1 MLYRFKE
8 LIASALLFGVF
19 CTAAFAQTQPDIT
32 FINDTVHYEVQ
43 DDGRYT
49 VEESGAMRIETPQA
63 VQRFGQLA
71 LAYSSTLQQLEVLE
85 AYVVGKDGKRTDV
98 PSDRIMV
105 QQTPQSAGA
114 PMFDDGKV
122 KVVVFPG
129 VEVGSVLHLHTLK
142 TQLKPLFPGHF
153 SMVETVTGIFNVES
167 EVITVRAPAALKLYA
182 DAVNLTGGAIEPDAS
197 GMQRWRWEVKGLKA
211 LPIEVGSVA
220 YQDASPRVA
229 VTTLGSDQAAAEA
242 YRERALPQAA
252 VTPAVQVLADKI
264 TQGLTDHRAQAEAIY
279 RWVSANIR
287 YVAIFLDVGGVVPH
301 AASDI
306 VAVRYGDCKDHTTIL
321 GALLS
326 AKGIPSS
333 PVLVN
338 ADMRF
343 WKPAVAVT
351 PGVFNHVIL
360 RVPEFDVYLDST
372 AALAPFGTLA
382 ITLRGKPALVVDGGS
397 GKAKTVTLP
406 LSLPAQDHVRV
417 AMKFALETDGTLR
430 GHADVETE
438 GLFGLIARQLM
449 TSIPQ
454 GAEAQV
460 TGQVLA
466 MTGQNGNG
474 SFTRGE
480 PRDLTTPHRYSTDFT
495 LPGYVQLPSP
505 GAFVVP
511 QGFGSVT
518 NIAATFEQLGLA
530 QRTLPMPLPG
540 RRVQETITL
549 QLPADLKPTALP
561 RGAHLKWAHGSYESS
576 VKAEGSTITI
586 SRVLELSL
594 PGPLL
599 MPQDYPEFRNFG
611 QTVMRDLRAQLVY

>member
-1 MLYRFKE
+1 MFQQLNR
-8 LIASALLFGVF
+8 LILLALLPVTF
-19 CTAAFAQTQPDIT
+19 CFADQVKPDLTIVNST
-32 FINDTVHYEVQ
+32 IHYEVQ
-43 DDGRYT
+43 ADGRYT
-49 VEESGAMRIETPQA
+49 VEESGAMRIESPQA

-71 LAYSSTLQQLEVLE
+71 LSFSGSLQQLDVLE

-98 PSDRIMV
+98 TTDRIMV

-153 SMVETVTGIFNVES
+153 SMVETVTGIFNVDS
-167 EVITVRAPAALKLYA
+167 EVITVRAPAELKLYV
-182 DAVNLTGGAIEPDAS
+182 DAVNLAGGSIEPDES
-197 GMQRWRWEVKGLKA
+197 GMQRWRWEVKGQKA
-211 LPIEVGSVA
+211 LPIEGGSVA
-220 YQDASPRVA
+220 FQDASPRVA
-229 VTTLGSDQAAAEA
+229 VTTISSNQAAADA
-242 YRERALPQAA
+242 YRERALPQTK
-252 VTPAVQVLADKI
+252 VTPDIQTLADKI
-264 TQGLTDHRAQAEAIY
+264 THGLTDRREQAEAIY
-279 RWVSANIR
+279 RWVSANVR

-306 VAVRYGDCKDHTTIL
+306 AAARYGDCKDHTTVM

-326 AKGIPSS
+326 AKGISSS

-372 AALAPFGTLA
+372 AGLAPFGTLA
-382 ITLRGKPALVVDGGS
+382 MTLRGKPALVVDGG
-397 GKAKTVTLP
+397 GKAETVTLP
-406 LSLPAQDHVRV
+406 LSTSAKDQVHV
-417 AMKFALETDGTLR
+417 AMNLILETNGTLR
-430 GHADVETE
+430 GNASVEAE
-438 GLFGLIARQLM
+438 GLFGQISRGLM
-449 TSIPQ
+449 NNFPQ
-454 GAEAQV
+454 GAEAQI

-466 MTGQNGNG
+466 MTGQNGSG

-480 PRDLTTPHRYSTDFT
+480 PRDLTTPHRYRTEFV
-495 LPGYVQLPSP
+495 LPGYVQLPGP

-511 QGFGSVT
+511 QGFGSFT

-540 RRVQETITL
+540 RRVQETFTV
-549 QLPADLKPTALP
+549 QLPADFKPTTLP
-561 RGAHLKWAHGSYESS
+561 RGVQLKWVHGSYESI
-576 VKAEGSTITI
+576 VKIEGANVTIT
-586 SRVLELSL
+586 RVLALDI

-599 MPQDYPEFRNFG
+599 LPQDYAEFRSFG
-611 QTVMRDLRAQLVY
+611 QAVMRDLRSQLIY

>member
-1 MLYRFKE
+1 MYYRFKE
-8 LIASALLFGVF
+8 LIASALLLAAFHA
-19 CTAAFAQTQPDIT
+19 TAFAQTQPDIT
-32 FINDTVHYEVQ
+32 IVNGTTNYEVQ
-43 DDGRYT
+43 ADGRYT

-63 VQRFGQLA
+63 IQRFGQLA
-71 LAYSSTLQQLEVLE
+71 LPYSSTLQQLDVLE
-85 AYVVGKDGKRTDV
+85 AYVIGKDGKRTDV
-98 PSDRIMV
+98 PADRIMV

-122 KVVVFPG
+122 KVIVFPG
-129 VEVGSVLHLHTLK
+129 VEVGSVLHVHTLK

-182 DAVNLTGGAIEPDAS
+182 DAVNLPGGAIEPDES
-197 GMQRWRWEVKGLKA
+197 GMQRWRWEIKGLKA
-211 LPIEVGSVA
+211 LPAEGGSVA

-229 VTTLGSDQAAAEA
+229 VTTLDGDQAAAEA
-242 YRERALPQAA
+242 YRARALPQAA
-252 VTPAVQVLADKI
+252 VTPAIQALADKI
-264 TQGLTDHRAQAEAIY
+264 TEDLTDRRAQAEAIY

-301 AASDI
+301 AADEI
-306 VAVRYGDCKDHTTIL
+306 ATARYGDCKDHTTVL
-321 GALLS
+321 GALLA
-326 AKGIPSS
+326 AKGIQSS

-338 ADMRF
+338 ADLRF

-360 RVPEFDVYLDST
+360 LIPEFDVYLDST

-382 ITLRGKPALVVDGGS
+382 ISLRGKSALVIGVDQGQA
-397 GKAKTVTLP
+397 KAVTLP
-406 LSLPAQDHVRV
+406 LATPAQERVRV
-417 AMKFALETDGTLR
+417 AMKLALETDGTLR
-430 GHADVETE
+430 GHADVESE
-438 GLFGLIARQLM
+438 GLFGLIARGLM
-449 TSIPQ
+449 NSIPQ
-454 GAEAQV
+454 GVEAQV

-466 MTGQNGNG
+466 MTGQNGSG

-480 PRDLTTPHRYSTDFT
+480 PRDLTHPHRYSTDFT
-495 LPGYVQLPSP
+495 LPGYVQLPGP

-511 QGFGSVT
+511 QGFGSFS
-518 NIAATFEQLGLA
+518 NIAATFEQLGLT
-530 QRTLPMPLPG
+530 QRTLPMPLVG

-549 QLPADLKPTALP
+549 LLPADFKPTALP
-561 RGAHLKWAHGSYESS
+561 RGAHLKWAYGSYESS
-576 VKAEGSTITI
+576 VKAEGSTVTI

-599 MPQDYPEFRNFG
+599 MPQDYAEFRTFG